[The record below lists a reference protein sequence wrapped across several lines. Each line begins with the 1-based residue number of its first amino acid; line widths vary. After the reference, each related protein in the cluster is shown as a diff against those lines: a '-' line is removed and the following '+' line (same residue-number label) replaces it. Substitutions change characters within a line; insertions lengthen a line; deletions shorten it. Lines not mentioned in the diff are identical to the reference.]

1 MAVKNLVS
9 GVLAQSITTSTTNI
23 LVNIAENVDA
33 SGIQSFFPTPPFYIT
48 IMPKTP
54 NIGVANRLDSEIIK
68 ITAVGNDQSG
78 NAFLTGVRA
87 QRDTTAKAFE
97 AGSIVAAGVYA
108 DDAVFLGGEGSAVG
122 TPAPWIE
129 TSDIKN
135 GAITTDKIVDRA
147 VKSSKIDWATMTC
160 GIVSNPASDTIP
172 ANGRTRIAQI
182 TLPKGK
188 YALIATASYWAD
200 NNLRRNLYIS
210 FESSTGGTV
219 TSMLNGVY
227 GTTASG
233 DALEAT
239 NTALVNITA
248 QQATVSVYANSRDF
262 SETFHQWGNPSVLY
276 FRVG

>member
-23 LVNIAENVDA
+23 LVNIAENTNA
-33 SGIQSFFPTPPFYIT
+33 QGITDFFPNPPFYIT

-54 NIGVANRLDSEIIK
+54 TIGVANRLDSEILQV
-68 ITAVGNDQSG
+68 TAVGNGQSG
-78 NAFLTGVRA
+78 NASLTCARG
-87 QRDTTAKAFE
+87 QRDTTAKAFDV
-97 AGSIVAAGVYA
+97 GSIVTVGVYT

-135 GAITTDKIVDRA
+135 GAVTTGKIADNAVTSDKVNWGTL
-147 VKSSKIDWATMTC
+147 KC
-160 GIVSNPASDTIP
+160 GIVSDPVSDTIP
-172 ANGRTRIAQI
+172 ANGRTRIAHI

-188 YALIATASYWAD
+188 YALIASASYWASTAA
-200 NNLRRNLYIS
+200 RRCLYIS
-210 FESSTGGTV
+210 FESSTGGTIN
-219 TSMLNGVY
+219 SMKNGLY
-227 GTTASG
+227 GTTAGG
-233 DALEAT
+233 DTLEAT

-248 QQATVSVYANSRDF
+248 EQATVSVYVNSQDF
-262 SETFHQWGNPSVLY
+262 SGTFHQWGAPSVLY